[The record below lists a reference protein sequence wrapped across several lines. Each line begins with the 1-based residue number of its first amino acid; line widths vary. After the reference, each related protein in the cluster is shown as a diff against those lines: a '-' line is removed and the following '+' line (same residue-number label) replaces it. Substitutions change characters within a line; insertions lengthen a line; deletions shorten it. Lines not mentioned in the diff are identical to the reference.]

1 MDISVNFG
9 VDVNKKSNDLITTL
23 KIFFGKYDLF
33 NVWSL
38 NLNSIVGNYEDQGGI
53 TVDKFRELKL

>member
-9 VDVNKKSNDLITTL
+9 VDVNKKSNDLIITL

>member
-9 VDVNKKSNDLITTL
+9 VDVNKNSNDLITTL

-38 NLNSIVGNYEDQGGI
+38 NLNSIVGNYEDYGGI
-53 TVDKFRELKL
+53 IVDKFRELKL